1 MADFRIDRIRFR
13 WRGDWSAGTLYV
25 KDDVLRFGAKVYVCV
40 EVHTSDSNFYND
52 LNATIP
58 RWTQMMDGQSWTGAW
73 QPSTFYKIGELV
85 KVGGLIYK
93 CIEGHTSNASATN
106 GVLGDETKWVYFARG
121 EDWASVWQPNTLYN
135 VDQTVIYGG
144 SIWKCNTAHTSA
156 TADDG
161 LQYGGRCGTR

>member
-58 RWTQMMDGQSWTGAW
+58 RWTQMM
-73 QPSTFYKIGELV
+73 IGTQVSMSRVVVE
-85 KVGGLIYK
+85 
-93 CIEGHTSNASATN
+93 SQ
-106 GVLGDETKWVYFARG
+106 R
-121 EDWASVWQPNTLYN
+121 SV
-135 VDQTVIYGG
+135 
-144 SIWKCNTAHTSA
+144 A
-156 TADDG
+156 
-161 LQYGGRCGTR
+161 

>member
-106 GVLGDETKWVYFARG
+106 L
-121 EDWASVWQPNTLYN
+121 SL
-135 VDQTVIYGG
+135 IH
-144 SIWKCNTAHTSA
+144 I
-156 TADDG
+156 
-161 LQYGGRCGTR
+161 

>member
-93 CIEGHTSNASATN
+93 CITGHTSNSSATN

-121 EDWASVWQPNTLYN
+121 EDWASVWQPATLYN
-135 VDQTVIYGG
+135 VDQTVIFL
-144 SIWKCNTAHTSA
+144 SLIHI
-156 TADDG
+156 
-161 LQYGGRCGTR
+161 